1 MIFSPHLCKVS
12 YRMLLFWTTQSW
24 PDLLKDK
31 KTLLID
37 FVILFLQ
44 TTAVVQLLLTSQST
58 AGVIHRSFHN
68 ELSKH
73 RGRGC
78 GMSSHLPGKSA
89 GVGRAG
95 LSVSPGSNPYLLT
108 FTFSSACH
116 FGRACSECLRRTFVF
131 RVLDSRGKP
140 D

>member
-1 MIFSPHLCKVS
+1 MIPPHLCKVS

-24 PDLLKDK
+24 PDLRKDK
-31 KTLLID
+31 KPLLID

-58 AGVIHRSFHN
+58 TGVIYRSFHN

-78 GMSSHLPGKSA
+78 GM
-89 GVGRAG
+89 
-95 LSVSPGSNPYLLT
+95 
-108 FTFSSACH
+108 
-116 FGRACSECLRRTFVF
+116 
-131 RVLDSRGKP
+131 
-140 D
+140 